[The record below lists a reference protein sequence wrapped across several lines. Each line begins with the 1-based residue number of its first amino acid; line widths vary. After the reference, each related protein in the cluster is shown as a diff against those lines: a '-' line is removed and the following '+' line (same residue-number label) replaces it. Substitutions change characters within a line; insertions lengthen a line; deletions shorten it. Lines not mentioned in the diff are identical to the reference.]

1 MFLMLLPNGV
11 VGVLVAFTEV
21 SQPGPGPGV
30 VTPAEGI
37 DLSRGRTS
45 FTRSALDGTTAPQG
59 GGTVHHG
66 TPMEPPEPAVG
77 LEEASH
83 TLVPTD
89 AVSTE
94 PPAPAPEY
102 PAGHLIRLL
111 EEIGQ
116 GRHEAFSDFYRLTSR
131 RVFGVVRRVVLDPG
145 LSEEVT
151 QEVFIVVWRDAA
163 AYDPALGSPIGW
175 LLTIAHRRAV
185 DKVRSRQSST
195 NRDARWA
202 SASWSRPYDE
212 VAASS
217 MERME
222 ALQLRNSLAALPPLQ
237 REAIVLAYFGPLTYR
252 EVAERLSK
260 PLPTIK
266 SRIRDGLKQLREQL
280 EPA

>member
-1 MFLMLLPNGV
+1 MELS
-11 VGVLVAFTEV
+11 VLVAFAEV

-37 DLSRGRTS
+37 DLSEGHTD
-45 FTRSALDGTTAPQG
+45 FTRSTLDGTTAPQVG
-59 GGTVHHG
+59 RTVHCG
-66 TPMEPPEPAVG
+66 APMQPSAPVIG
-77 LEEASH
+77 LEAASH
-83 TLVPTD
+83 TLVS
-89 AVSTE
+89 AAAIETE
-94 PPAPAPEY
+94 PFPASQDS
-102 PAGHLIRLL
+102 AGHLIELL
-111 EEIGQ
+111 QEIGQ
-116 GRHEAFSDFYRLTSR
+116 GRHEAFSEFYRLTSR
-131 RVFGVVRRVVLDPG
+131 RVFGVVRRVVLDRG

-163 AYDPALGSPIGW
+163 AYDPALGSPTGW

-185 DKVRSRQSST
+185 DKVRWHQSST

-202 SASWSRPYDE
+202 SASWTRPYDE

-217 MERME
+217 MERMD